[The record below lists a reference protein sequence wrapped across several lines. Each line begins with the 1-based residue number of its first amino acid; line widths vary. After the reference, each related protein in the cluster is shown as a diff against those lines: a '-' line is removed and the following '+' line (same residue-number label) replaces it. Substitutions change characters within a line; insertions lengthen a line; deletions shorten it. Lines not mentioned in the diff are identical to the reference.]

1 MNDLS
6 TILKFVV
13 AFIFSLILA
22 VFGFR
27 VARAG
32 IDMIRYGLDS
42 IGKTDY
48 SIENINVY
56 DNDEYYVDYEEDE
69 DWRHYEDDQP
79 SEEEMREI
87 DERVAYLEE
96 NTDFSYFDQNFIYF
110 MTDVGSD
117 YMDLFFDEEW
127 FLRPDYSGYEGE
139 AYDERMEF
147 WVADSKE
154 FDTIAYVF
162 SYETLF
168 LNFPDEGFY
177 IYYDVDKDTLAG
189 LLRTESQDEYYKENI
204 KDIFERKWLGE

>member
-56 DNDEYYVDYEEDE
+56 DNDEYYMDYEEDE

-127 FLRPDYSGYEGE
+127 FLRLDYSGYEGE

-204 KDIFERKWLGE
+204 KDRFERKWLGE